1 MADYTGCKCP
11 VCQQPFSDGD
21 DVVVC
26 PECGAPYH
34 RACYQKNAGCLF
46 ADRHAPGFEWKP
58 APGEMPNRETASA
71 SQDEI
76 ACPACGAMNPAGGLF
91 CESCGAPLRAG
102 GPRYAP
108 GSGPAASGPAS
119 YGPAAGPQ
127 GYSYTDAQ
135 QAAPGMLHPD
145 EDLGGAKLI
154 GENHDVVRIMT
165 IHKSKGLND
174 HNIPYADRVLY
185 PIDIAECIEKAKQP
199 LPFAVQSYVTLLKN
213 MAKNNVIMQNATKL
227 LELDDKTLNEIYQ
240 LTVAYNDI
248 PNAKRELIENALK
261 GEYQGITFDLKGDT
275 YLQIWNEDDYK
286 RHGCWV
292 TVCVYRDRY
301 GVFLTTTKGDSR
313 ANEYIE
319 AAGYTH
325 QESEGRYDWYYHKDA
340 TKRFFKNAELNEVI
354 NNVKALL
361 NILAW

>member
-1 MADYTGCKCP
+1 MEDLLNLIEALRSNGFDYDSYSPEYNPMEYFVDYVSPKEIVHSRIIAELLNPTVP
-11 VCQQPFSDGD
+11 HQLGD
-21 DVVVC
+21 KVLQSFLTSFC
-26 PECGAPYH
+26 PEQFANTAFDNVTVTTERPVATATQKRKIDICIEWSDHTKAVIIENKLNG
-34 RACYQKNAGCLF
+34 ACYQSNQLEDYYRSLKTEGY
-46 ADRHAPGFEWKP
+46 
-58 APGEMPNRETASA
+58 GEV
-71 SQDEI
+71 
-76 ACPACGAMNPAGGLF
+76 
-91 CESCGAPLRAG
+91 
-102 GPRYAP
+102 Y
-108 GSGPAASGPAS
+108 
-119 YGPAAGPQ
+119 
-127 GYSYTDAQ
+127 
-135 QAAPGMLHPD
+135 
-145 EDLGGAKLI
+145 
-154 GENHDVVRIMT
+154 VVC

-174 HNIPYADRVLY
+174 HNIPYANRVLY

-240 LTVAYNDI
+240 LAVAYNDI
-248 PNAKRELIENALK
+248 PRAKSELIENVIR
-261 GEYQGITFDLKGDT
+261 GEYSNIVFNLKDGV

-319 AAGYTH
+319 AAEYTH

-361 NILAW
+361 NILAR